1 MNLLVIFIIANIL
14 NVIIQTVKSLC
25 TVKCGKTIAS
35 VVNAIAYGFY
45 TYIIIL
51 TTCELPT
58 FTKAIIVALCNLVG
72 VYVVKYLEEKIRK
85 DKLWKVELTV
95 LKQHKNSL
103 DTDLKILDIP
113 HNYIDNIGKYT
124 VFNIYCAT
132 QKESKQVEELT
143 KQYNAKFFVSQSKEL

>member
-1 MNLLVIFIIANIL
+1 MNLLIIFIIANIL

-25 TVKCGKTIAS
+25 TVKCGKTVAS
-35 VVNAIAYGFY
+35 IVNAIAYGFY

-72 VYVVKYLEEKIRK
+72 VYIVKYIEETIRK
-85 DKLWKVELTV
+85 DKLWKAELTV
-95 LKQHKNSL
+95 LKQYKTAL
-103 DTDLKILDIP
+103 DTDLKILNIP

>member
-72 VYVVKYLEEKIRK
+72 VYIVKYIEETIRK

-95 LKQHKNSL
+95 LKQYKTAL
-103 DTDLKILDIP
+103 DTDLKILNIP
-113 HNYIDNIGKYT
+113 HNYIDNIGRYT